1 MSVWTECQHE
11 KRFGFVSQWLIVC
24 SSILYVDVFGVVCSK
39 NCLELCDAIWRCY
52 LLLSGYS
59 SEFVDVVLFKCNY
72 NFASAVNRE
81 RNLWG

>member
-59 SEFVDVVLFKCNY
+59 SEFVDGCGIIQMQLQFRK
-72 NFASAVNRE
+72 R
-81 RNLWG
+81 RQ